1 MMSLL
6 EMSVCG
12 GILILAV
19 LAARRV
25 SMDRLPKAALRLLW
39 AVALCRLL
47 LPLRIPSP
55 ASVYSAVDRI
65 GEAAGRPG
73 LLLNGEQAARAVPA
87 QGGSL
92 LWAVWAAGA
101 VLLAAF
107 FLVCHL
113 RGRRKYRES
122 LPLEHPFVKGWLE
135 SHRLRRPVQARV
147 SDQIGS
153 PLTYGVL
160 WPVILLPRSLDWE
173 DERGLA
179 FILAHETAHIRR
191 FDALAKWLLA
201 AALCLHWFNPLVWA
215 MYLLA
220 NRDLELSCDEAVV
233 REYGRQVRESY
244 ALTLVGMEERRCV
257 FAPLESGFSKNA
269 LKERITSILRSPRIT
284 GLSVAAAVTLTAAV
298 AVCFATSAPRAALP
312 AAGTEVRDTARTAE
326 AVQETVVHGG
336 YSVGSEEIA
345 GVVAGTGWL
354 GQGTGYTQAQ
364 YDQLMKALY
373 AEDYETMSIA
383 AFNSKVNEVLGK
395 DDGRMMEVYE
405 MVSGFLPDNDPK
417 AGFLRNTV
425 QASLTEYYARLEEAY
440 SDGRNDPE
448 FWGEA
453 EAVQKKDVFGK
464 SVETR
469 LLAQYSFTYRILDQK
484 GLTVGERDEF
494 LQRVMQ
500 AAQDSLKEQ
509 AEQGGGEEE
518 FRKALESSAAEASG
532 EKIEF
537 TGCRVDSVEID

>member
-135 SHRLRRPVQARV
+135 GHRLRRPVQARV

-215 MYLLA
+215 MYLLV

-233 REYGRQVRESY
+233 REYGRQARESY

-269 LKERITSILRSPRIT
+269 LKERITSILRSPRVT

-298 AVCFATSAPRAALP
+298 AVLFATSAPRAALP
-312 AAGTEVRDTARTAE
+312 AAGPEVRDTARTAE
-326 AVQETVVHGG
+326 VVQETVVHGG
-336 YSVGSEEIA
+336 YSAGAEEIA

-354 GQGTGYTQAQ
+354 GQGTGYTQEQ

-373 AEDYETMSIA
+373 TEDYETMSIA

-395 DDGRMMEVYE
+395 DNGHMLEAYE

-425 QASLTEYYARLEEAY
+425 RASLTEYYARLEEAY
-440 SDGRNDPE
+440 SGGRNDPE

-464 SVETR
+464 SVETG
-469 LLAQYSFTYRILDQK
+469 LLAQYSFTYRILDQE

-500 AAQDSLKEQ
+500 AARNSLKEQ

-518 FRKALESSAAEASG
+518 FRKALEASAAEASG